1 MVIALLPYTHIS
13 ARMDR
18 SAVDRCA
25 ELAWARYKPAAPTAP
40 AALADPVAR
49 CIAALFGNGAAPAA
63 PEAPRAPAAAAMS
76 AAVAM
81 SESEDE
87 DEEEEEE
94 LASHGDGRRTN
105 RGRKARCTILIAEK
119 LRWVERVEAQ
129 MARCDSDGAVWH
141 TSRRTP
147 GSGSGSAK
155 GGRTA
160 TAVRAALEG
169 HDKPYVRPGRATR
182 RQGPQQMGARHQ
194 ELAEAG
200 AGAPRAG
207 AQQEAEP
214 GPEQQRSGGEGET
227 KEGRGRAEQGG

>member
-1 MVIALLPYTHIS
+1 
-13 ARMDR
+13 MDD

-147 GSGSGSAK
+147 GSGSAKDGSLAK
-155 GGRTA
+155 
-160 TAVRAALEG
+160 AVRAALEE

-182 RQGPQQMGARHQ
+182 RQGPQQMGARHR

-227 KEGRGRAEQGG
+227 QEGRGRAKQGG

>member
-1 MVIALLPYTHIS
+1 
-13 ARMDR
+13 MDR

-105 RGRKARCTILIAEK
+105 RGRKARCTTLIAEK
-119 LRWVERVEAQ
+119 LCWVERVEAQ
-129 MARCDSDGAVWH
+129 MRSALRSFRPKSVFLALAIRCTG
-141 TSRRTP
+141 R
-147 GSGSGSAK
+147 SGSPLRVPWPSPWP
-155 GGRTA
+155 TLS
-160 TAVRAALEG
+160 V
-169 HDKPYVRPGRATR
+169 
-182 RQGPQQMGARHQ
+182 
-194 ELAEAG
+194 
-200 AGAPRAG
+200 
-207 AQQEAEP
+207 
-214 GPEQQRSGGEGET
+214 
-227 KEGRGRAEQGG
+227 